1 MNAPAKIADLT
12 LDNYTLEDRYVR
24 ERGRVYLTGIQALVR
39 LPMMQRQRDQ
49 AAGLNTGGFISGY
62 RGSPLGMYDNALWSA
77 KKFLATNNIHFKPG
91 LNEDLAATAVWG
103 TQQVNLF
110 QGATVDGVFAIW
122 YGKGPGVDRSMDPI
136 KHGNAAGSSPH
147 GGVLVLAGDDHGCQ
161 SSTLPHQ
168 SEQVFQA
175 ALIPV
180 LNPATVQEY
189 IDFGLLGF
197 AMSRYSGCWI
207 GFKAISETVESGAS
221 VNIDPDNLKVVI
233 PADFEIPPGGLNIRN
248 PDPPMEQEKRLHL
261 YKLEAVKAFARA
273 NTIDKLVFDPPKP
286 RIGIMTTGKA
296 YLDTRQAL
304 EDLGIT
310 EDKALQLGIRLYKV
324 GMTWPLEPVR
334 AREFAEGLEEV
345 IVIEEKR
352 EILEDQLVK
361 LLYNTPA
368 ERRPKIIGKY
378 DETGRRI
385 QPTEGE
391 LSPTGVAR
399 VIAERLKQRGEG
411 GPEMI
416 QRLARIEAKEKLLQ
430 APPPKTVRTPFFC
443 SGCPHNTS
451 TRVPEGSRAMAGI
464 GCHGMAMLM
473 PHRRTSLITHMGGE
487 GVPWIG
493 SAPFTSEKHIFQ
505 NLGDGTYHHSGL
517 MAIRAAGAAGVNI
530 TYKIL
535 FNDAVAMTGGQPHD
549 GPLTVPQIT
558 RQVAAEGAQRVVV
571 VTDEPDKYPMGS
583 DFAPGVTIHHRDELD
598 AIQKELRETPGLTV
612 LVYDQTCAA
621 EKRRRRKRGTFPDP
635 QKRAFINDA
644 VCEGCGDCSEQSNC
658 VSVRPLET
666 ELGRKRQI
674 DQSNCNKDFSCVK
687 GFCPSFV
694 TVHGGRLRRNRKAA
708 ADAVQADPFAD
719 LPMPTVRPLN
729 EAYGI
734 LVTGIGGT
742 GVITVGQLIAMA
754 AHLEGRGCTSLDF
767 TGLAQKNGAVMS
779 HVRLAPTPGD
789 LHAVRIAAGGANL
802 VLGCDMVVAAAPAA
816 LSRIEQGV
824 TRALINGYVAPTASF
839 VIDNDINF
847 EQQAM
852 MRSIREAAGSS
863 NTEFVDATGLAT
875 AILGD
880 SIATNLFMVGYAW
893 QKGLI
898 PLSLQALRRAIELNG
913 VAVETSLRTFDWGR
927 LAAHDPAAVEAVA
940 RPQIREEK
948 LPPQSLDELV
958 SKRVSLLTAY
968 QNAAYAERYRAFVEK
983 VASAEKAR
991 AKGRSGLAETVA
1003 RSLYKL
1009 MAYKDEYEVA
1019 RLYTDGDFERKL
1031 RTQFE
1036 GDFKLKFNL
1045 APPLLA
1051 DRDPV
1056 TGELKKGEYGPWVFT
1071 MFRVLAGLKGLRGTA
1086 FDIFGYTEERRTERR
1101 LIGEYMETMSELLG
1115 KLDQSNHALAVQ
1127 IAGLPETI
1135 RGFGH
1140 VKEKNLKKAQE
1151 REANL
1156 LALFRSPAAP
1166 PAMAAE

>member
-12 LDNYTLEDRYVR
+12 LDNYTLEDRYIR

-77 KKFLATNNIHFKPG
+77 KKFLASNNIHFKPG

-136 KHGNAAGSSPH
+136 KHGNAAGSSPN

-175 ALIPV
+175 ALVPV

-233 PADFEIPPGGLNIRN
+233 PTDFEIPAGGLNIRN

-261 YKLEAVKAFARA
+261 FKLEAVKAFARA
-273 NTIDKLVFDPPKP
+273 NAIDKLVFDPPKA

-296 YLDTRQAL
+296 YLDTRQAM

-334 AREFAEGLEEV
+334 ARAFAEGLEEV
-345 IVIEEKR
+345 IVVEEKR
-352 EILEDQLVK
+352 EILEDQLTK

-368 ERRPKIIGKY
+368 ERRPKIIGKV

-416 QRLARIEAKEKLLQ
+416 QRLARVEAKEKLLQ

-451 TRVPEGSRAMAGI
+451 TRVPDGSRAMAGI

-583 DFAPGVTIHHRDELD
+583 QFAPGVTIHHRDELD

-635 QKRAFINDA
+635 QKRAFINDS
-644 VCEGCGDCSEQSNC
+644 VCEGCGDCSEKSNC
-658 VSVRPLET
+658 VSVKPLET

-674 DQSNCNKDFSCVK
+674 DQSNCNKDFSCVN

-694 TVHGGRLRRNRKAA
+694 TVHGGRLKRNRKAA
-708 ADAVQADPFAD
+708 ADAVQDDPFAN
-719 LPMPTVRPLN
+719 LPMPTLRPLN
-729 EAYGI
+729 ESYGI

-824 TRALINGYVAPTASF
+824 TRAVINGYVAPTASF

-852 MRSIREAAGSS
+852 MRSIREATGGAGA
-863 NTEFVDATGLAT
+863 EFVDATGIAT

-913 VAVETSLRTFDWGR
+913 VAVDTSLRTFDWGR

-958 SKRVSLLTAY
+958 NKRVALLTAY

-991 AKGRSGLAETVA
+991 AKGRTGLAETVA
-1003 RSLYKL
+1003 RSLHKL

-1019 RLYTDGDFERKL
+1019 RLYTDGDFEKKL
-1031 RTQFE
+1031 RAQFE

-1051 DRDPV
+1051 DRDPA
-1056 TGELKKGEYGPWVFT
+1056 TGELKKGEYGPWVFS
-1071 MFRVLAGLKGLRGTA
+1071 MFRVLAKLKGLRGTA

-1101 LIGEYMETMSELLG
+1101 LIGEYMETMSEILG

-1140 VKEKNLKKAQE
+1140 VKEKNLHKAKE

-1156 LALFRSPAAP
+1156 LALFRSPAQP

>member
-1 MNAPAKIADLT
+1 
-12 LDNYTLEDRYVR
+12 
-24 ERGRVYLTGIQALVR
+24 
-39 LPMMQRQRDQ
+39 
-49 AAGLNTGGFISGY
+49 
-62 RGSPLGMYDNALWSA
+62 
-77 KKFLATNNIHFKPG
+77 
-91 LNEDLAATAVWG
+91 
-103 TQQVNLF
+103 
-110 QGATVDGVFAIW
+110 
-122 YGKGPGVDRSMDPI
+122 
-136 KHGNAAGSSPH
+136 
-147 GGVLVLAGDDHGCQ
+147 
-161 SSTLPHQ
+161 
-168 SEQVFQA
+168 
-175 ALIPV
+175 
-180 LNPATVQEY
+180 
-189 IDFGLLGF
+189 
-197 AMSRYSGCWI
+197 
-207 GFKAISETVESGAS
+207 
-221 VNIDPDNLKVVI
+221 
-233 PADFEIPPGGLNIRN
+233 
-248 PDPPMEQEKRLHL
+248 
-261 YKLEAVKAFARA
+261 
-273 NTIDKLVFDPPKP
+273 
-286 RIGIMTTGKA
+286 
-296 YLDTRQAL
+296 
-304 EDLGIT
+304 
-310 EDKALQLGIRLYKV
+310 
-324 GMTWPLEPVR
+324 
-334 AREFAEGLEEV
+334 
-345 IVIEEKR
+345 
-352 EILEDQLVK
+352 
-361 LLYNTPA
+361 
-368 ERRPKIIGKY
+368 
-378 DETGRRI
+378 
-385 QPTEGE
+385 
-391 LSPTGVAR
+391 
-399 VIAERLKQRGEG
+399 
-411 GPEMI
+411 
-416 QRLARIEAKEKLLQ
+416 
-430 APPPKTVRTPFFC
+430 
-443 SGCPHNTS
+443 
-451 TRVPEGSRAMAGI
+451 
-464 GCHGMAMLM
+464 
-473 PHRRTSLITHMGGE
+473 
-487 GVPWIG
+487 
-493 SAPFTSEKHIFQ
+493 
-505 NLGDGTYHHSGL
+505 
-517 MAIRAAGAAGVNI
+517 
-530 TYKIL
+530 
-535 FNDAVAMTGGQPHD
+535 
-549 GPLTVPQIT
+549 
-558 RQVAAEGAQRVVV
+558 
-571 VTDEPDKYPMGS
+571 
-583 DFAPGVTIHHRDELD
+583 
-598 AIQKELRETPGLTV
+598 
-612 LVYDQTCAA
+612 
-621 EKRRRRKRGTFPDP
+621 
-635 QKRAFINDA
+635 
-644 VCEGCGDCSEQSNC
+644 
-658 VSVRPLET
+658 
-666 ELGRKRQI
+666 
-674 DQSNCNKDFSCVK
+674 KDFSCVN

-958 SKRVSLLTAY
+958 RKRVSLLTAY

-991 AKGRSGLAETVA
+991 AQGRSGLAETVA
-1003 RSLYKL
+1003 RALYKL

-1019 RLYTDGDFERKL
+1019 RLYTDGDFEKKL

-1101 LIGEYMETMSELLG
+1101 LIGEYMETMSEILG
-1115 KLDQSNHALAVQ
+1115 KLDQSNHALALQ